1 MRVLD
6 DRMREWFGL
15 DLSDQHKFRL
25 VGSDAVDEFTGF
37 WVELKANA
45 GEV

>member
-6 DRMREWFGL
+6 DRMWEWFEL

-37 WVELKANA
+37 WVDLKANA